1 MNMRGRLPDPEKQIV
16 ETADA
21 ATEGMLLMKYT
32 CQKSDLCEV
41 LPNVAKAASAKTPME
56 ALSAICLRASGQE
69 LELTGYDLELGIRT
83 QIPAAVEEEGVVL
96 TDSRLFS
103 ELVRRMPE
111 GVLQIDIDDHLKI
124 TITGGGTSCQL
135 PGMRADEYPDL
146 PDIEQEQGAVIPQSL
161 LKNMIDQTIYA
172 VSLDETKP
180 IFTGELI
187 EMADDALNI
196 VALDNYRMAL
206 RTEPLPGQEPMK
218 FVVPAKALREIEH
231 LLGDDEKN
239 ENPCKIRLDQHHAM
253 FEIGH
258 YIVYTRL
265 LAGDFINYRRSIPEN
280 AKTEVT
286 LSRRELMDSLERC
299 GLLISEKNKTA
310 VRFQFEED
318 RVLISCQNVVGSVDD
333 QIPCDMTGEKMVIGF
348 NNRYLLDAVRAVQS
362 DRVRLFLTAADRA
375 VKVMEADGD
384 GSVAIIMPVQVRR

>member
-1 MNMRGRLPDPEKQIV
+1 
-16 ETADA
+16 
-21 ATEGMLLMKYT
+21 MKIT

-41 LPNVAKAASAKTPME
+41 LPNVGKAASAKTPME
-56 ALSAICLRASGQE
+56 ALAAIHLRAEAQE
-69 LELTGYDLELGIRT
+69 LMLTGYDLELGIRT
-83 QIPAAVEEEGVVL
+83 QIPAAVEEEGVLL

-103 ELVRRMPE
+103 ELVRRMPD
-111 GVLQIDIDDHLKI
+111 GVLLIETDDHLKI

-146 PDIEQEQGAVIPQSL
+146 PDIEQGQGAVIPQSL
-161 LKNMIDQTIYA
+161 LKNMIEQTIYA

-187 EMADDALNI
+187 EMADDAINV

-218 FVVPAKALREIEH
+218 FVVPAKALREIQH
-231 LLGDDEKN
+231 LLEDDEKN

-265 LAGDFINYRRSIPEN
+265 LAGEFINYRRSIPEN

-286 LSRRELMDSLERC
+286 LSRRALLESLDRC
-299 GLLISEKNKTA
+299 ALLISEKNKTA
-310 VRFQFEED
+310 VRFQFEEE

-333 QIPCDMTGEKMVIGF
+333 QIDCDMNGEKMVIGF

-362 DRVRLFLTAADRA
+362 DQVRLFLTAADRA
-375 VKVMEADGD
+375 VKVMEAGGD

>member
-1 MNMRGRLPDPEKQIV
+1 
-16 ETADA
+16 
-21 ATEGMLLMKYT
+21 MKLT
-32 CQKSDLCEV
+32 CQKTELYEV
-41 LPNVAKAASAKTPME
+41 LPNVAKAASSKTPME

-69 LELTGYDLELGIRT
+69 LELTGYDLELGIRS
-83 QIPAAVEEEGVVL
+83 QIPAAVEEEGIL
-96 TDSRLFS
+96 LADSRLFS

-111 GVLQIDIDDHLKI
+111 GVLQIETDDHLKI

-135 PGMRADEYPDL
+135 PGMRADDYPDL

-161 LKNMIDQTIYA
+161 LRNMIEQTIYA

-187 EMADDALNI
+187 EMTDDVLNI

-218 FVVPAKALREIEH
+218 FVVPAKALREIQH
-231 LLGDDEKN
+231 LLGDDE
-239 ENPCKIRLDQHHAM
+239 ENKDPCRIRLDQHHAV
-253 FEIGH
+253 FEAGSYVI
-258 YIVYTRL
+258 YTRL
-265 LAGDFINYRRSIPEN
+265 LAGDYINYRRSIPEN
-280 AKTEVT
+280 AKTEIT
-286 LSRRELMDSLERC
+286 MNRRELMDSLERC

-310 VRFQFEED
+310 VRFQLEED
-318 RVLISCQNVVGSVDD
+318 HVLVSCQNAVGSVDD
-333 QIPCDMTGEKMVIGF
+333 QLSCDMNGEKMIIGF
-348 NNRYLLDAVRAVQS
+348 NNRYLLDAVRAMQS

-384 GSVAIIMPVQVRR
+384 GAVAIIMPVQVRR

>member
-1 MNMRGRLPDPEKQIV
+1 
-16 ETADA
+16 
-21 ATEGMLLMKYT
+21 MKFN

-41 LPNVAKAASAKTPME
+41 LPNVAKAASSKTPME
-56 ALSAICLRASGQE
+56 SLSAICLRASGQE

-83 QIPAAVEEEGVVL
+83 QIPSAIEEEGTVL
-96 TDSRLFS
+96 TDSRLFA

-111 GVLQIDIDDHLKI
+111 GVLQIEIDEHLKI
-124 TITGGGTSCQL
+124 TITGGGTFCQL

-146 PDIEQEQGAVIPQSL
+146 PDIEQNQAAVIPQSL
-161 LKNMIDQTIYA
+161 LKNMIEQTIYA

-206 RTEPLPGQEPMK
+206 RTEPLAGQTPMK

-231 LLGDDEKN
+231 LLEDDEKN
-239 ENPCKIRLDQHHAM
+239 ERPCKIHLDQHHAM
-253 FEIGH
+253 FEVGN

-265 LAGDFINYRRSIPEN
+265 LAGEFINYRRSIPAI

-286 LSRRELMDSLERC
+286 MSRRELMDSLERC

-310 VRFQFEED
+310 VRFQFEEG
-318 RVLISCQNVVGSVDD
+318 RVMISCQNVVGSVDD
-333 QIPCDMTGEKMVIGF
+333 QLSCDMTGEKMVIGF

-362 DRVRLFLTAADRA
+362 DKVRLFLTAADRA
-375 VKVMEADGD
+375 VKIMEADGD

>member
-1 MNMRGRLPDPEKQIV
+1 MWK
-16 ETADA
+16 A
-21 ATEGMLLMKYT
+21 ANENLKPKGMILMKIT
-32 CQKSDLCEV
+32 CQKNDLYEV
-41 LPNVAKAASAKTPME
+41 LPNVAKATSVKTPME
-56 ALSAICLRASGQE
+56 ALAAIRICASGQE
-69 LELTGYDLELGIRT
+69 LSLTGYDLELGIRT
-83 QIPAAVEEEGVVL
+83 QIPAAVEEEGML
-96 TDSRLFS
+96 LADSRFFS
-103 ELVRRMPE
+103 EIIRRMPD
-111 GVLQIDIDDHLKI
+111 GVLVIETDERLKI

-135 PGMRADEYPDL
+135 AGMNAEEYPEL
-146 PDIEQEQGAVIPQSL
+146 PDVEQQQGAVIPQSL

-187 EMADDALNI
+187 EMADDVLNI

-218 FVVPAKALREIEH
+218 FVVPAKALREIQH
-231 LLGDDEKN
+231 LLEDDENN
-239 ENPCKIRLDQHHAM
+239 EHPCAIRLDQHHAI
-253 FEIGH
+253 FEIGK
-258 YIVYTRL
+258 YTVYTRL
-265 LAGDFINYRRSIPEN
+265 LAGEFINYRRSIPEN
-280 AKTEVT
+280 AKTEV
-286 LSRRELMDSLERC
+286 LMNRRELIDSLERC

-333 QIPCDMTGEKMVIGF
+333 QISCDITGEKLVIGF
-348 NNRYLLDAVRAVQS
+348 NNRYLLEAVRAVQG

-384 GSVAIIMPVQVRR
+384 GSVAVIMPVQVRR

>member
-1 MNMRGRLPDPEKQIV
+1 
-16 ETADA
+16 
-21 ATEGMLLMKYT
+21 MKYT

-56 ALSAICLRASGQE
+56 ALSAICLRVHGQE

-96 TDSRLFS
+96 TDSHLFS
-103 ELVRRMPE
+103 ELVRRMPD
-111 GVLQIDIDDHLKI
+111 GVLQIETDDHLKI

-231 LLGDDEKN
+231 LLGERKDIIYERASK
-239 ENPCKIRLDQHHAM
+239 KKRTKKHAHRLYLWPRDA
-253 FEIGH
+253 
-258 YIVYTRL
+258 
-265 LAGDFINYRRSIPEN
+265 S
-280 AKTEVT
+280 
-286 LSRRELMDSLERC
+286 
-299 GLLISEKNKTA
+299 
-310 VRFQFEED
+310 
-318 RVLISCQNVVGSVDD
+318 GS
-333 QIPCDMTGEKMVIGF
+333 
-348 NNRYLLDAVRAVQS
+348 
-362 DRVRLFLTAADRA
+362 
-375 VKVMEADGD
+375 
-384 GSVAIIMPVQVRR
+384 

>member
-1 MNMRGRLPDPEKQIV
+1 MNMRGLLPDAEKRIV